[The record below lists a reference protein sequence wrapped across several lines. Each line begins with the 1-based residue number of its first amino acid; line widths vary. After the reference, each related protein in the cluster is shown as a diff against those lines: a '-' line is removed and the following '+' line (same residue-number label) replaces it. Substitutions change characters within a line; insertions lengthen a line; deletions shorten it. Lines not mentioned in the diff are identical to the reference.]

1 VDRPTHPISLRRRMG
16 FRRKNRQLSN
26 SGEDKNQ
33 ESTSITKSAHL
44 LQHEAALPRQSA
56 PTQGPPGG
64 KCWPRRVRFFGL
76 NEIMQK

>member
-1 VDRPTHPISLRRRMG
+1 MG
-16 FRRKNRQLSN
+16 FRRKNRQLSI

-64 KCWPRRVRFFGL
+64 KCWPEPL
-76 NEIMQK
+76 NMTRMPGGW